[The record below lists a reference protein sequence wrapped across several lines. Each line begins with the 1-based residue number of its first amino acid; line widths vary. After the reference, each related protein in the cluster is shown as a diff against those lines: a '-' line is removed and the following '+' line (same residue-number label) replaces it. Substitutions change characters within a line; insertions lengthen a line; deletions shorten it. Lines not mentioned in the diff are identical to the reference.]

1 MTLKLNNIKYNNR
14 KYKGL
19 FNNMVFEGDLTSD
32 NKPKGTCSYY
42 DHSGN
47 LLFSAV
53 MSDTSD
59 KVTNIEELKG
69 TATASTNYSE
79 YDLTYSGD
87 IHEDKPHGVGK
98 LTYTK
103 GTKTFTFYEGK
114 FLNGLFDGN
123 GSYSDKNYLYEGTFR
138 KGKMN
143 GEGKITYKKSK
154 ISYSGNFK
162 NDKIEGKGH
171 IVYADGTY
179 YKGDF
184 KDNEFHGNGEK
195 KIKYGDKTFIFT
207 GLFVNNEIA
216 GLGLLKNDELEIYGN
231 WDGKKISKGTIY
243 YKNENMKYEGS
254 ISNSRLT
261 FKRNGK
267 GILNYNHQG
276 VSVCIMH
283 GKFEDDKLIE
293 GTITLKINDISNKSK
308 KFEYEVFYSGTF
320 DDECCL
326 HGSKCSIIFRDIR
339 NNKKLNSYSGN
350 FEHGKIVDGEL
361 VSDQGKFKGKFNED
375 YPILKKFNLV
385 WCKKVQDYGMIYNN
399 DIDVL
404 KYGHFSTK
412 KINYIGSYKNN
423 MYEGEGSLL
432 NLKDNSFYSGNFK
445 ESKKDGF
452 GTYKISNYV
461 FEGNFKNDMYNGNGK
476 ETLVGI
482 VNNEVYEGNFKDNKR
497 SGNGILKFTDNND
510 MYEGNFLDGEISGKG
525 LYKFSN
531 GDYYEGEFKNSLRNN
546 FGTYFYKDENLKVSG
561 NWLNNK
567 EHGEMRLQYG
577 NSSIELKYFNHGN
590 EVSKN
595 EINKVNQK
603 RKRKDSGKSKTKLQR
618 SFSAGKVNAAN
629 TLLSMDGS
637 R

>member
-1 MTLKLNNIKYNNR
+1 MTLKLVNIKYNNK

-32 NKPKGTCSYY
+32 SKPKGKCNFY

-69 TATASTNYSE
+69 TATGNTRYLE
-79 YDLTYSGD
+79 YNLIYSGD
-87 IHEDKPHGVGK
+87 VHEDKPHGVGK

-103 GTKTFTFYEGK
+103 GTKSFNLYEGN
-114 FLNGLFDGN
+114 FLNGLFDGSGN
-123 GSYSDKNYLYEGTFR
+123 YSDKNYFYKGNFR

-143 GEGKITYKKSK
+143 GTGEITYKKSK

-184 KDNEFHGNGEK
+184 KDNKFHGNGEK

-231 WDGKKISKGTIY
+231 WDGKKISKGTIT

-261 FKRNGK
+261 FKRNGN

-293 GTITLKINDISNKSK
+293 GTITLKINDNSNKGK

-326 HGSKCSIIFRDIR
+326 HGSNCSIIFRDIR
-339 NNKKLNSYSGN
+339 NNKKLNSYAGN
-350 FEHGKIVDGEL
+350 FEHGKIIAGEL
-361 VSDQGKFKGKFNED
+361 ISDQGKFKGKFNEI
-375 YPILKKFNLV
+375 YPILNKFNLE
-385 WCKKVQDYGMIYNN
+385 WCKKIQDYAKIKNSN
-399 DIDVL
+399 TDVL
-404 KYGHFSTK
+404 KYGHFSNK
-412 KINYIGSYKNN
+412 KTIYIGSYKND

-432 NLKDNSFYSGNFK
+432 NLDDNSFYSGNFK
-445 ESKKDGF
+445 KSKKSGF

-461 FEGNFKNDMYNGNGK
+461 YNGNFKNDMYNGYGFENI
-476 ETLVGI
+476 ETEI
-482 VNNEVYEGNFKDNKR
+482 YEGNFKDNKR
-497 SGNGILKFTDNND
+497 SGNGILTFNDNND
-510 MYEGNFLDGEISGKG
+510 KYEGNFLNGEISGKG

-531 GDYYEGEFKNSLRNN
+531 GDFYEGEFKNSLRNN
-546 FGTYFYKDENLKVSG
+546 FGTYYYKDENLKVSG

-567 EHGEMRLQYG
+567 EHGEMKFKYG
-577 NSSIELKYFNHGN
+577 NSSIKIKYFDNGK

-595 EINKVNQK
+595 TSTKDNRK
-603 RKRKDSGKSKTKLQR
+603 RKRKPDGSGRENTRLTR
-618 SFSAGKVNAAN
+618 SISVGKVAAAN
-629 TLLSMDGS
+629 ALLSMDCS